1 MSHGVSIKMIVE
13 SFNATLPP
21 LFRNLFKPTASVLPP
36 PQTPFFASRPATA
49 ATSSA
54 AAAAEDATE
63 ADMSL
68 VSPREVAD
76 AVDWQQM
83 PTTTRT
89 RPSTSYSDAG
99 GAVSYLATVAR

>member
-1 MSHGVSIKMIVE
+1 MCHSVSIKMIVE

-21 LFRNLFKPTASVLPP
+21 LLRNLFKPTASVLPP

-54 AAAAEDATE
+54 AAAAEDVAE

-68 VSPREVAD
+68 MSPREAAD
-76 AVDWQQM
+76 AVDWQQR
-83 PTTTRT
+83 PVTTRT
-89 RPSTSYSDAG
+89 RPSTSYNDAG
-99 GAVSYLATVAR
+99 DAVSYLETADW